1 MEGYDAIVV
10 WAVGGIA
17 VGVLLMLPKIVKAI
31 VGVIREKVAHE
42 MLMRPKNPYI
52 V

>member
-1 MEGYDAIVV
+1 MEGYDAIMV
-10 WAVGGIA
+10 WALGGIA
-17 VGVLLMLPKIVKAI
+17 VGILLMLPRIAKAI
-31 VGVIREKVAHE
+31 IGVIRERVEHE